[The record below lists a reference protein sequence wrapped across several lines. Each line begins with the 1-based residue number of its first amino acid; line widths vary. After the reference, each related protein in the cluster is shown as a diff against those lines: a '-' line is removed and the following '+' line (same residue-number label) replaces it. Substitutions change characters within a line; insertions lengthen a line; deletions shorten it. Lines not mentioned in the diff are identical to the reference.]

1 MEDLLLLLGRLHH
14 AHVSPDARVLD
25 KLESTDYGKASSS
38 LIESNQMLACFKRS
52 YRFRKVTMVALAQT
66 RNTNNRSSCYLPQYY
81 SCDHLFQNKCKML
94 LSWSPPFKNRNTGLV
109 YICFSNWGVILTL
122 PAQSKKAFFTPEGHH
137 PGPGPSWMWIASLA
151 TTEVYGYWVLSWCA
165 RMSLSCLEVLLSVKY
180 TAILF

>member
-1 MEDLLLLLGRLHH
+1 MPMSAQKHECWTNWSLRTMGKLLVVWSSPIRCWLALREVTDSEKWQWLPLHKH
-14 AHVSPDARVLD
+14 ETQIIAPVATSPH
-25 KLESTDYGKASSS
+25 
-38 LIESNQMLACFKRS
+38 F
-52 YRFRKVTMVALAQT
+52 
-66 RNTNNRSSCYLPQYY
+66 PQYY

-180 TAILF
+180 SAILF